1 MKTMLT
7 SNRSPILFPRLRT
20 VMNSMTNDPDDR
32 SDIYR
37 QDPDKVQELS
47 RVIDEWL
54 EKNPMI
60 FPLSP

>member
-1 MKTMLT
+1 M
-7 SNRSPILFPRLRT
+7 S
-20 VMNSMTNDPDDR
+20 SMTNDPDDR
-32 SDIYR
+32 SDISR